1 MAPTPSPT
9 LSLTLPSFGPM
20 FEGGSWAG
28 LLDVARAADEA
39 GVDRLLLPEHVVMG
53 ADVSRY
59 PFGAFPFPAASPWLD
74 PLTALAA
81 MGAIT
86 TRARLSTKILIAPL
100 RPAPVLAKVLAT
112 MDVLTG
118 GRVEV
123 GVGPGWQRAEYDACG
138 VPWSERGQRLT
149 DTVAA
154 CRALWAGSPASF
166 SSPTCSFTDAWCEPR
181 PLQAGGIP
189 VWFAGGLHARN
200 LDRITRLGDGWIPPP
215 YGTPA
220 DLAGPV
226 RELREA
232 WAGAGRG
239 PAPPQ
244 VQGDLEPVLDARG
257 RPDLEA
263 TMQTAHA
270 WLDAGATTIN
280 VVLLMFTHRAER
292 AGDVVARLSAAW
304 RTVLAERPA

>member
-1 MAPTPSPT
+1 VTPT

-20 FEGGSWAG
+20 FADGSWG
-28 LLDVARAADEA
+28 GFLDVARAADEA
-39 GVDRLLLPEHVVMG
+39 GVDRLLLAEHVVMG

-59 PFGAFPFPAASPWLD
+59 PFGEFPFPPSSPWLE

-81 MGAIT
+81 IGAVT
-86 TRARLSTKILIAPL
+86 RRARLSTKILIAPL
-100 RPAPVLAKVLAT
+100 RPAAVLAKTLAT

-123 GVGPGWQRAEYDACG
+123 GVGPGWQRAEYDASG
-138 VPWSERGQRLT
+138 VDWATRGQRLT

-154 CRALWAGSPASF
+154 CRALWAEAPASF
-166 SSPTCSFTDAWCEPR
+166 ASSTVSFTEVWCEPR
-181 PLQAGGIP
+181 PVQPGGIP

-220 DLAGPV
+220 DLAAPV
-226 RELREA
+226 RVLRDA
-232 WAGAGRG
+232 WAAAGRD
-239 PAPPQ
+239 PARLQ
-244 VQGDLEPVLDARG
+244 VQGDPLPVLDDRG
-257 RPDLEA
+257 RPDLDA
-263 TMQTAHA
+263 TMRTAHD

-280 VVLLMFTHRAER
+280 LVLLMFTHRAER
-292 AGDVVARLSAAW
+292 ALDVVPRLTDAW
-304 RTVLAERPA
+304 RTVLADRPS